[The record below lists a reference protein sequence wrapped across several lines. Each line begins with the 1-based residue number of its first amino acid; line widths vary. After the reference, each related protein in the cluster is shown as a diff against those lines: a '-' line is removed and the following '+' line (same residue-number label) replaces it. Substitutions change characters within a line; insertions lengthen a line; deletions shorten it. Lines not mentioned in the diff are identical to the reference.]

1 MRLFL
6 DTEFT
11 DLRAPELLSLG
22 IVSEAADEF
31 YAELDFNRAACS
43 PFVATTVLPLLAN
56 EPCAREVV
64 AESLRGWLGRFENPV
79 IVYDSPT
86 DWVMFLSL
94 FASTHVPVN
103 GLLLEYDRWD
113 WQRFEERV
121 DAYFESRE
129 TARRHHALHDAR
141 ALREAWLQMQP

>member
-22 IVSEAADEF
+22 IVSEATDEF
-31 YAELDFNRAACS
+31 YAELVFNREVCS

-56 EPCAREVV
+56 EPRARESV
-64 AESLRGWLGRFENPV
+64 ADDLRGWLARFENPV

-86 DWVMFLSL
+86 DWAMFLWL
-94 FASTHVPVN
+94 FADVQVPVD
-103 GLLLEYDRWD
+103 GLLLEYDQWG
-113 WQRFEERV
+113 WQRFEKNI
-121 DAYFESRE
+121 DAYFENPQ
-129 TARRHHALHDAR
+129 TARRHHALHDAK
-141 ALREAWLQMQP
+141 ALREAWMLMQP

>member
-22 IVSEAADEF
+22 IVSEATDEF
-31 YAELDFNRAACS
+31 YAELVFNRAVCS

-56 EPCAREVV
+56 EPRARENV
-64 AESLRGWLGRFENPV
+64 ADDLRGWLARFENPV

-86 DWVMFLSL
+86 DWAMFLWL
-94 FASTHVPVN
+94 FADVQVPAD
-103 GLLLEYDRWD
+103 GLLLEYDQWG
-113 WQRFEERV
+113 WQRFGKNI
-121 DAYFESRE
+121 DAYFKNHR
-129 TARRHHALHDAR
+129 TARRHHALHDAK
-141 ALREAWLQMQP
+141 ALREAWLLMQP

>member
-31 YAELDFNRAACS
+31 YAELAFNRAVCS

-56 EPCAREVV
+56 EPRARENVADDLRVWLAEFERPVV
-64 AESLRGWLGRFENPV
+64 
-79 IVYDSPT
+79 VYDSPT
-86 DWVMFLSL
+86 DWAMFLWL
-94 FASTHVPVN
+94 FANVHVPVD
-103 GLLLEYDRWD
+103 GLLLEYDQWG
-113 WQRFEERV
+113 WQRFEKNIA
-121 DAYFESRE
+121 AYFENHR
-129 TARRHHALHDAR
+129 TARRHHALHDAK
-141 ALREAWLQMQP
+141 ALREAWMLMQP